1 MAKIFNIYGSCIPG
15 LHYMVDLKSRLVKGY
30 MLSFNFN
37 REKEIGVKGIRPG
50 DKVLIEAVV

>member
-37 REKEIGVKGIRPG
+37 REKEIGVKGIQIGRAH
-50 DKVLIEAVV
+50 V